1 MLRVC
6 VSRQGRSPKVQIC
19 PFNELARRRS
29 RQQSCSCGLPRAVAI
44 VVARPALSSLSR
56 APPLRSAAKRVQT
69 LRGDPNNPLNLS
81 KLRTKLEF

>member
-6 VSRQGRSPKVQIC
+6 VSRQGRTPKVQIC

-44 VVARPALSSLSR
+44 VVALPSR
-56 APPLRSAAKRVQT
+56 ARRLSDLQPSAFKLCAATQT
-69 LRGDPNNPLNLS
+69 TR
-81 KLRTKLEF
+81 